1 MLERQRSIYFLRV
14 SDVSVYFVLRYL
26 SNNPPPKPDVKS
38 NSMHFIEYLLGT
50 VLDDLCTF
58 KWDISTLW
66 GNYLHLFYRGRNWD
80 IETES
85 DSEKLWGEKQNFI
98 K

>member
-38 NSMHFIEYLLGT
+38 NSMYFIEYLLGT

-58 KWDISTLW
+58 K
-66 GNYLHLFYRGRNWD
+66 
-80 IETES
+80 
-85 DSEKLWGEKQNFI
+85 
-98 K
+98 